1 MNISHQIVPY
11 KWYTYKY
18 ILNNNILTEKDIE
31 LSINGF
37 MNTIFNELSNNQ
49 YLLIIFKIKTEDKLH
64 RTISTVQRIN
74 KLDKYELLSV
84 FNEYWILKSN
94 NYVQFSITEIHF
106 NYKLIENSLKITS
119 SKINRPENLT
129 YNPKILKCGSFN
141 FPQTMDLFQWG
152 DVQFILDK
160 QEAIVYKRHSSA
172 QYHVKFDKHTM
183 IVKYV
188 LNNKP
193 LITFRDELLDINN
206 LGTFKRT
213 IKNQIFQFV
222 DTQLI
227 SKEKLY
233 KFPIIKKLSGKPFL
247 INKFITMDLETINVN
262 GKLIPYV
269 ISHYVGTS
277 SQTFYVTD
285 YRDHKDMLI
294 ACIKSLMQRK
304 YNGYKVY
311 LHNFSNFDGIFLFN
325 ILNELSNDIK
335 PIIND
340 GNFINI
346 IFKYNNG
353 KYKLYFRD
361 SFLMLP
367 SSLRKL
373 AKSFYVEEKSIFP
386 YRFVNIDNLY
396 NMRANVGQ
404 DRIFIPY
411 LLKIFIEVF
420 LNTLRNSKN
429 GIADVVKKD
438 QLSSNINLSNVEFL
452 GKNIKIDQAKLD
464 KWSGYNSKSNPNSNT
479 SDNSNNLIPNDL
491 ENDIRNASKDTSVMD
506 SVIDFLKDYSDF
518 LTNLNYIDQVILI
531 NLFALII
538 ISQALI
544 TIVCINY
551 SQYIIERFQLETRF
565 PKVAI
570 FLRYRAKVQYLSRMW
585 QILSIVLAFSIV
597 FTIDILMLLRII

>member
-18 ILNNNILTEKDIE
+18 ILNNNILTEKDIK
-31 LSINGF
+31 LAINGF
-37 MNTIFNELSNNQ
+37 MNTIFNELPNNQ

-106 NYKLIENSLKITS
+106 NYKFIDNSFKITS

-129 YNPKILKCGSFN
+129 YNPKLLKCGSFN

-152 DVQFILDK
+152 DVQFILDNK
-160 QEAIVYKRHSSA
+160 EAIVYKHHSSA

-269 ISHYVGTS
+269 IAHYVGTS

-538 ISQALI
+538 ITQALI

-551 SQYIIERFQLETRF
+551 SEYIIERFQLETRF

>member
-1 MNISHQIVPY
+1 M
-11 KWYTYKY
+11 W
-18 ILNNNILTEKDIE
+18 
-31 LSINGF
+31 
-37 MNTIFNELSNNQ
+37 
-49 YLLIIFKIKTEDKLH
+49 
-64 RTISTVQRIN
+64 
-74 KLDKYELLSV
+74 
-84 FNEYWILKSN
+84 
-94 NYVQFSITEIHF
+94 
-106 NYKLIENSLKITS
+106 
-119 SKINRPENLT
+119 
-129 YNPKILKCGSFN
+129 
-141 FPQTMDLFQWG
+141 
-152 DVQFILDK
+152 
-160 QEAIVYKRHSSA
+160 
-172 QYHVKFDKHTM
+172 

-193 LITFRDELLDINN
+193 LITFTDELLDINN

-213 IKNQIFQFV
+213 IQNQKFQFV

-233 KFPIIKKLSGKPFL
+233 TFPFIKKLSAKPFL

-269 ISHYVGTS
+269 ISHYDGTS
-277 SQTFYVTD
+277 SQTYYVTD

-361 SFLMLP
+361 SLLMLP

-518 LTNLNYIDQVILI
+518 LTNLNYIDQVILF

-538 ISQALI
+538 ITQALI
-544 TIVCINY
+544 SIIIINY
-551 SQYIIERFQLETRF
+551 SKYLIDRFQLETKYPR
-565 PKVAI
+565 VAI
-570 FLRYRAKVQYLSRMW
+570 YLRYRAKVQYINYIW
-585 QILSIVLAFSIV
+585 QVFSISFV
-597 FTIDILMLLRII
+597 LLVLIIMDILLLLRII

>member
-18 ILNNNILTEKDIE
+18 ILNNNILTEKDIK
-31 LSINGF
+31 LAINGF
-37 MNTIFNELSNNQ
+37 MNTIFNELPNNQ

-106 NYKLIENSLKITS
+106 NYKFIDNSFKITS

-129 YNPKILKCGSFN
+129 YNPKLLKCGSFN

-152 DVQFILDK
+152 DVQFILDNK
-160 QEAIVYKRHSSA
+160 EAIVYKHHSSA

-269 ISHYVGTS
+269 IAHYDGTS

-518 LTNLNYIDQVILI
+518 LTNLNYIDQVILF

-538 ISQALI
+538 ITQALI
-544 TIVCINY
+544 SIIIINY
-551 SQYIIERFQLETRF
+551 SKYLIDRFQLETKYPR
-565 PKVAI
+565 VAI
-570 FLRYRAKVQYLSRMW
+570 YLRYRAKVQYINYIW
-585 QILSIVLAFSIV
+585 QVFSISFV
-597 FTIDILMLLRII
+597 LLVLIIMDILLLLRII

>member
-160 QEAIVYKRHSSA
+160 QEAIVYKHHSSA

-269 ISHYVGTS
+269 ISHYDGTS

-518 LTNLNYIDQVILI
+518 LTNLNYIDQVILF

-538 ISQALI
+538 ITQALI
-544 TIVCINY
+544 SIIIINY
-551 SQYIIERFQLETRF
+551 SKYLIDRFQLETKYPR
-565 PKVAI
+565 VAI
-570 FLRYRAKVQYLSRMW
+570 YLRYRAKVQYINYIW
-585 QILSIVLAFSIV
+585 QVFSISFV
-597 FTIDILMLLRII
+597 LLVLIIMDILLLLRII

>member
-1 MNISHQIVPY
+1 
-11 KWYTYKY
+11 
-18 ILNNNILTEKDIE
+18 
-31 LSINGF
+31 
-37 MNTIFNELSNNQ
+37 MNTIFNELPNNQ

-193 LITFRDELLDINN
+193 LITFTDELLDINN

-213 IKNQIFQFV
+213 IQNQKFQFV

-233 KFPIIKKLSGKPFL
+233 TFPFIKKLSAKPFL

-269 ISHYVGTS
+269 ISHYDGTS

>member
-18 ILNNNILTEKDIE
+18 ILNNNILTEKDIK
-31 LSINGF
+31 LAINGF
-37 MNTIFNELSNNQ
+37 MNTIFNELPNNQ

-106 NYKLIENSLKITS
+106 NYKFIDNSFKITS

-129 YNPKILKCGSFN
+129 YNPKLLKCGSFN

-152 DVQFILDK
+152 DVQFILDNK
-160 QEAIVYKRHSSA
+160 EAIVYKHHSSA

-269 ISHYVGTS
+269 IAHYVGTS

-551 SQYIIERFQLETRF
+551 SEYIIERFQLETRF

>member
-269 ISHYVGTS
+269 IAHYDGTS

-452 GKNIKIDQAKLD
+452 GKNIKIDLAKLD

>member
-18 ILNNNILTEKDIE
+18 ILNNNILTEKDIK
-31 LSINGF
+31 LAINGF
-37 MNTIFNELSNNQ
+37 MNTIFNELPNNQ

-160 QEAIVYKRHSSA
+160 QEAIVYKHHSSA

-213 IKNQIFQFV
+213 IQNQKFQFV

-233 KFPIIKKLSGKPFL
+233 TFPFIKKLSAKPFL

-269 ISHYVGTS
+269 ISHYDGTS

-518 LTNLNYIDQVILI
+518 LTNLNYIDQVILF

-538 ISQALI
+538 ITQALI
-544 TIVCINY
+544 SIIIINY
-551 SQYIIERFQLETRF
+551 SKYLIDRFQLETKYPR
-565 PKVAI
+565 VAI
-570 FLRYRAKVQYLSRMW
+570 YLRYRAKVQYINYIW
-585 QILSIVLAFSIV
+585 QVFSISFV
-597 FTIDILMLLRII
+597 LLVLIIMDILLLLRII

>member
-106 NYKLIENSLKITS
+106 NYKFIDNSFKITS

-129 YNPKILKCGSFN
+129 YNPKLLKCGSFN

-152 DVQFILDK
+152 DVQFILDNK
-160 QEAIVYKRHSSA
+160 EAIVYKHHSSA

-269 ISHYVGTS
+269 IAHYVGTS

-518 LTNLNYIDQVILI
+518 LTNLNYIDQVILF

-538 ISQALI
+538 ITQALI
-544 TIVCINY
+544 SIIIINY
-551 SQYIIERFQLETRF
+551 SKYLIDRFQLETKYPR
-565 PKVAI
+565 VAI
-570 FLRYRAKVQYLSRMW
+570 YLRYRAKVQYINYIW
-585 QILSIVLAFSIV
+585 QVFSISFV
-597 FTIDILMLLRII
+597 LLVLIIMDILLLLRII

>member
-18 ILNNNILTEKDIE
+18 ILNNNILTEKDIK
-31 LSINGF
+31 LAINGF
-37 MNTIFNELSNNQ
+37 MNTIFNELPNNQ

-129 YNPKILKCGSFN
+129 YNPKLLKCGSFN

-152 DVQFILDK
+152 DVQFILDNK
-160 QEAIVYKRHSSA
+160 EAIVYKHHSSA

-269 ISHYVGTS
+269 IAHYVGTS

-518 LTNLNYIDQVILI
+518 LTNLNYIDQVILF

-538 ISQALI
+538 ITQALI
-544 TIVCINY
+544 SIIIINY
-551 SQYIIERFQLETRF
+551 SKYLIDRFQLETKYPR
-565 PKVAI
+565 VAI
-570 FLRYRAKVQYLSRMW
+570 YLRYRAKVQYINYIW
-585 QILSIVLAFSIV
+585 QVFSISFV
-597 FTIDILMLLRII
+597 LLVLIIMDILLLLRII

>member
-106 NYKLIENSLKITS
+106 NYKFIDNSFKITS

-129 YNPKILKCGSFN
+129 YNPKLLKCGSFN

-152 DVQFILDK
+152 DVQFILDNK
-160 QEAIVYKRHSSA
+160 EAIVYKHHSSA

-269 ISHYVGTS
+269 ISHYDGTS

-538 ISQALI
+538 ITQALI
-544 TIVCINY
+544 SIIIINY
-551 SQYIIERFQLETRF
+551 SKYLIDRFQLETKYPR
-565 PKVAI
+565 VAI
-570 FLRYRAKVQYLSRMW
+570 YLRYRAKVQYINYIW
-585 QILSIVLAFSIV
+585 QVFSISFV
-597 FTIDILMLLRII
+597 LLVLIIMDILLLLRII

>member
-18 ILNNNILTEKDIE
+18 ILNNNILTEKDIK
-31 LSINGF
+31 LAINGF
-37 MNTIFNELSNNQ
+37 MNTIFNELPNNQ

-193 LITFRDELLDINN
+193 LITFTDELLDINN

-213 IKNQIFQFV
+213 IQNQKFQFV

-233 KFPIIKKLSGKPFL
+233 TFPFIKKLSAKPFL

-269 ISHYVGTS
+269 IAHYDGTS

-411 LLKIFIEVF
+411 LVKIFIEVF

-518 LTNLNYIDQVILI
+518 LTNLNYIDQVILF

-538 ISQALI
+538 ITQALI
-544 TIVCINY
+544 SIIIINY
-551 SQYIIERFQLETRF
+551 SKYLIDRFQLETKYPR
-565 PKVAI
+565 VAI
-570 FLRYRAKVQYLSRMW
+570 YLRYRAKVQYINYIW
-585 QILSIVLAFSIV
+585 QVFSISFV
-597 FTIDILMLLRII
+597 LLVLIIMDILLLLRII

>member
-18 ILNNNILTEKDIE
+18 ILNNNILTEKDIK
-31 LSINGF
+31 LAINGF
-37 MNTIFNELSNNQ
+37 MNTIFNELPNNQ

-106 NYKLIENSLKITS
+106 NYKFIENSFKVTS

-129 YNPKILKCGSFN
+129 YNPKLLKCGSFN

-152 DVQFILDK
+152 DVQFILDNK
-160 QEAIVYKRHSSA
+160 EAIVYKHHSSA

-269 ISHYVGTS
+269 IAHYDGTS

-518 LTNLNYIDQVILI
+518 LTNLNYIDQVILF

-538 ISQALI
+538 ITQALI
-544 TIVCINY
+544 SIIIINY
-551 SQYIIERFQLETRF
+551 SKYLIDRFQLETKYPR
-565 PKVAI
+565 VAI
-570 FLRYRAKVQYLSRMW
+570 YLRYRAKVQYINYIW
-585 QILSIVLAFSIV
+585 QVFSISFV
-597 FTIDILMLLRII
+597 LLVLIIMDILLLLRII

>member
-1 MNISHQIVPY
+1 M
-11 KWYTYKY
+11 
-18 ILNNNILTEKDIE
+18 
-31 LSINGF
+31 
-37 MNTIFNELSNNQ
+37 SNNQ

-269 ISHYVGTS
+269 IAHYDGTS

-518 LTNLNYIDQVILI
+518 LTNLNYIDQVILF

-538 ISQALI
+538 ITQALI
-544 TIVCINY
+544 SIIIINY
-551 SQYIIERFQLETRF
+551 SKYLIDRFQLETKYPR
-565 PKVAI
+565 VAI
-570 FLRYRAKVQYLSRMW
+570 YLRYRAKVQYINYIW
-585 QILSIVLAFSIV
+585 QVFSISFV
-597 FTIDILMLLRII
+597 LLVLIIMDILLLLRII

>member
-193 LITFRDELLDINN
+193 LITFTDELLDINN

-213 IKNQIFQFV
+213 IQNQKFQFV

-233 KFPIIKKLSGKPFL
+233 TFPFIKKLSAKPFL

-269 ISHYVGTS
+269 ISHYDGTS

-518 LTNLNYIDQVILI
+518 LTNLNYIDQVILF

-538 ISQALI
+538 ITQALI
-544 TIVCINY
+544 SIIIINY
-551 SQYIIERFQLETRF
+551 SKYLIDRFQLETKYPR
-565 PKVAI
+565 VAI
-570 FLRYRAKVQYLSRMW
+570 YLRYRAKVQYINYIW
-585 QILSIVLAFSIV
+585 QVFSISFV
-597 FTIDILMLLRII
+597 LLVLIIMDILLLLRII

>member
-18 ILNNNILTEKDIE
+18 ILNNNILTEKDIK
-31 LSINGF
+31 LAINGF
-37 MNTIFNELSNNQ
+37 MNTIFNELPNNQ

-106 NYKLIENSLKITS
+106 NYKFIDNSFKVTS

-129 YNPKILKCGSFN
+129 YNPKLLKCGSFN

-152 DVQFILDK
+152 DVQFIKDNK
-160 QEAIVYKRHSSA
+160 EAIVYKHHSSA

-269 ISHYVGTS
+269 IAHYVGTS

-340 GNFINI
+340 GNFI
-346 IFKYNNG
+346 KY
-353 KYKLYFRD
+353 
-361 SFLMLP
+361 
-367 SSLRKL
+367 
-373 AKSFYVEEKSIFP
+373 
-386 YRFVNIDNLY
+386 
-396 NMRANVGQ
+396 
-404 DRIFIPY
+404 
-411 LLKIFIEVF
+411 
-420 LNTLRNSKN
+420 
-429 GIADVVKKD
+429 
-438 QLSSNINLSNVEFL
+438 
-452 GKNIKIDQAKLD
+452 
-464 KWSGYNSKSNPNSNT
+464 
-479 SDNSNNLIPNDL
+479 
-491 ENDIRNASKDTSVMD
+491 
-506 SVIDFLKDYSDF
+506 
-518 LTNLNYIDQVILI
+518 YI
-531 NLFALII
+531 
-538 ISQALI
+538 
-544 TIVCINY
+544 
-551 SQYIIERFQLETRF
+551 
-565 PKVAI
+565 
-570 FLRYRAKVQYLSRMW
+570 
-585 QILSIVLAFSIV
+585 
-597 FTIDILMLLRII
+597 

>member
-18 ILNNNILTEKDIE
+18 ILNNNILTEKDIK
-31 LSINGF
+31 LAINGF
-37 MNTIFNELSNNQ
+37 MNTIFNELPNNQ

-106 NYKLIENSLKITS
+106 NYKFIDNSFKITS

-129 YNPKILKCGSFN
+129 YNPKLLKCGSFN

-152 DVQFILDK
+152 GVQFILDNK
-160 QEAIVYKRHSSA
+160 EAIAYKHHSSA

-269 ISHYVGTS
+269 IAHYVGTS

-420 LNTLRNSKN
+420 LNTPRNSKN

-518 LTNLNYIDQVILI
+518 LTNLNYIDQVILF

-538 ISQALI
+538 ITQALI
-544 TIVCINY
+544 SIIIINY
-551 SQYIIERFQLETRF
+551 SKYLIDRFQLETKYPR
-565 PKVAI
+565 VAI
-570 FLRYRAKVQYLSRMW
+570 YLRYRAKVQYINYIW
-585 QILSIVLAFSIV
+585 QVFSISFV
-597 FTIDILMLLRII
+597 LLVLIIMDILLLLRII

>member
-106 NYKLIENSLKITS
+106 NYKFIDNSFKITS

-129 YNPKILKCGSFN
+129 YNPKLLKCGSFN

-152 DVQFILDK
+152 DVQFIKDNK
-160 QEAIVYKRHSSA
+160 EAIVYKHHSSA

-269 ISHYVGTS
+269 IAHYVGTS

>member
-106 NYKLIENSLKITS
+106 NYKFIDNSFKITS

-129 YNPKILKCGSFN
+129 YNPKLLKCGSFN

-152 DVQFILDK
+152 DVQFILDNK
-160 QEAIVYKRHSSA
+160 EAIVYKHHSSA

-193 LITFRDELLDINN
+193 LITFTDELLDINN

-213 IKNQIFQFV
+213 IQNQKFQFV

-233 KFPIIKKLSGKPFL
+233 TFPFIKKLSAKPFL

-269 ISHYVGTS
+269 IAHYVGTS

-551 SQYIIERFQLETRF
+551 SEYIIERFQLETRF

>member
-18 ILNNNILTEKDIE
+18 ILNNNILTEKDIK
-31 LSINGF
+31 LAINGF
-37 MNTIFNELSNNQ
+37 MNTIFNELPNNQ
-49 YLLIIFKIKTEDKLH
+49 YLLIIFKIKTEYKLH

-129 YNPKILKCGSFN
+129 YNPKLLKCGSFN

-152 DVQFILDK
+152 DVQFILDNK
-160 QEAIVYKRHSSA
+160 EAIVYKHHSSA

-269 ISHYVGTS
+269 ISHYDGTS

-518 LTNLNYIDQVILI
+518 LTNLNYIDQVILF

-538 ISQALI
+538 ITQALI
-544 TIVCINY
+544 SIIIINY
-551 SQYIIERFQLETRF
+551 SKYLIDRFQLETKYPR
-565 PKVAI
+565 VAI
-570 FLRYRAKVQYLSRMW
+570 YLRYRAKVQYINYIW
-585 QILSIVLAFSIV
+585 QVFSISFV
-597 FTIDILMLLRII
+597 LLVLIIMDILLLLRII